1 MNCKEVNKNLIF
13 YVEGELQPEKET
25 ELQEHLKDCHD
36 CNVLFLN
43 LKETLAIITQEK
55 AAKPNPFLFTRIQ
68 EEINNLEEPRKVF
81 VLNSNFIKILQPVTL
96 SLLLVLGVVFGISMG
111 NSIQYQTPGQSMVY
125 QSDEFYLND
134 LQQETIESFLLTEE

>member
-13 YVEGELQPEKET
+13 YVEGELQPEKEM

-36 CNVLFLN
+36 CNILFLN
-43 LKETLAIITQEK
+43 LKETMATIAQEK
-55 AAKPNPFLFTRIQ
+55 SILPNPFLYTRLQ
-68 EEINNLEEPRKVF
+68 EKISNLEESRKIFVF
-81 VLNSNFIKILQPVTL
+81 KPEFIKILQSVTL